1 MSKALLFNTY
11 KLYHDAMRIAHNQ
24 LGPNAGGNC
33 VQQLVEQPASYVET
47 ILGRL
52 DSMYSYL
59 DGAYNVTM
67 QRITNDLEQE
77 RLIQA
82 RKDQL
87 NKISF
92 NQSGIKK

>member
-1 MSKALLFNTY
+1 
-11 KLYHDAMRIAHNQ
+11 
-24 LGPNAGGNC
+24 
-33 VQQLVEQPASYVET
+33 
-47 ILGRL
+47 
-52 DSMYSYL
+52 
-59 DGAYNVTM
+59 M